1 MATKWKNSKPAV
13 AFAAFF
19 LGISMLAYSLS
30 ALAGAS
36 AWGWNSAYGAR
47 DVFAGNYQNTA
58 AFRGEISNTLASFL
72 AMATGGPVDGYSWDN
87 TYYSTWD
94 DWAYSGFASNEP
106 SVVEA
111 EEYQHW
117 LEYQNST
124 NVIHQSTASSGGYIW
139 DVPEMEPERVWV
151 GPTYTGDSDLP
162 EDELEA
168 LAQWKAACER
178 QAEAANKRYAED
190 KNILYSIS
198 YDGKEKYTNASGIS
212 GASGASGVSGASGA
226 ALSADPAA
234 LPEGYNFLLVYE
246 KGAVKIWQD
255 GKAIDVYGD
264 GYYRDGEGWCVP
276 GYKNFT
282 VDEESMRATV
292 ILAAASSPK
301 LDVKGRYAN
310 GGTNWYYSGLYGVE
324 QRLVR
329 LRRQYMQGLT
339 MAAAS
344 LALLALAWAM
354 RGALRTAKRSIAR
367 LTGRVWFECKAFAA
381 LLLVLCLFAWHSREF
396 GYTYDA
402 SVLYMWGGNF
412 SSSEEVRAYL
422 LDTFLSSLRTLL
434 WDPIVLL
441 AIFWLVWLL
450 WNDLRRNEKPWRK
463 NLYQDVFCARGL
475 RLPITQRLV
484 RRAGWTFAAALL
496 LAVCGL
502 FCMIVFPIHRYGT
515 ISVGACG
522 IFFGALAVLMALFLQ
537 QNRALAGQ
545 VETVT
550 GHISAMRS
558 GALETPLTLPAG
570 SDLAAAADDLH
581 DLQRGM
587 HTAIEE
593 QMKSERMKV
602 ALVANVS
609 HDIKTPLTSIIS
621 YIELLRD
628 EPDLPEHVRDYVRIL
643 DEKSQRLKTM
653 VQDVFEVSKAASG
666 DLPVK
671 LEELDF
677 AKLLRQT
684 LADMSERIA
693 GSPVT
698 VKAEL
703 PEDAVMI
710 VADGQRMYRVF
721 QNLIGNALQY
731 SLEGSRVY
739 IALRTENGRAVAA
752 VRNTSRDEIPDGV
765 DFTARFVRGDES
777 RTDGGSGLGLS
788 IASSFTEACGGE
800 FSIAPVA
807 DLFTATVSFPLAK

>member
-58 AFRGEISNTLASFL
+58 AFRGEISDTLASFL

-94 DWAYSGFASNEP
+94 DWTYSGFTSNEP

-111 EEYQHW
+111 EEYRHW
-117 LEYQNST
+117 LEYQNT
-124 NVIHQSTASSGGYIW
+124 ANVIHQSTASSGGYIW
-139 DVPEMEPERVWV
+139 DVPQMEPERVWNS
-151 GPTYTGDSDLP
+151 PAYAGDSDLP
-162 EDELEA
+162 EDEQEA

-255 GKAIDVYGD
+255 GQVIDVYGD

-292 ILAAASSPK
+292 ILAAARSPK
-301 LDVKGRYAN
+301 LYVKGRYAN

-329 LRRQYMQGLT
+329 LHSQYVQGLT
-339 MAAAS
+339 LAAAS

-354 RGALRTAKRSIAR
+354 RGALRTAKVSIAR
-367 LTGRVWFECKAFAA
+367 LTGRVWFECKA
-381 LLLVLCLFAWHSREF
+381 LLAMLAVLWLFILYSREAGF
-396 GYTYDA
+396 TYTDVLYLWGYSGEEGWAYLS
-402 SVLYMWGGNF
+402 SVL
-412 SSSEEVRAYL
+412 SS
-422 LDTFLSSLRTLL
+422 FLRSML
-434 WDPIVLL
+434 WDPPVLL
-441 AIFWLVWLL
+441 AIFWIIWLL

-463 NLYQDVFCARGL
+463 NLYQDVLCARGL
-475 RLPITQRLV
+475 RLPVTQRLT

-496 LAVCGL
+496 LAVGGL
-502 FCMIVFPIHRYGT
+502 FCMVVFPLHRYGG
-515 ISVGACG
+515 ISVGVCG
-522 IFFGALAVLMALFLQ
+522 IFLGALAVLMALFLQ

-550 GHISAMRS
+550 DHIAAMRG
-558 GALETPLTLPAG
+558 GALDTPLELPAG
-570 SDLAAAADDLH
+570 SDLAQAADDLN

-666 DLPVK
+666 ELPVK
-671 LEELDF
+671 LEELDL

-684 LADMSERIA
+684 LADMGERIA
-693 GSPVT
+693 ESPVT

-739 IALRTENGRAVAA
+739 LSLRVENGRAVAA
-752 VRNTSRDEIPDGV
+752 VRNTSRDEIPAGV

-800 FSIAPVA
+800 FSLAPVA
-807 DLFTATVSFPLAK
+807 DLFTATVSFPLA